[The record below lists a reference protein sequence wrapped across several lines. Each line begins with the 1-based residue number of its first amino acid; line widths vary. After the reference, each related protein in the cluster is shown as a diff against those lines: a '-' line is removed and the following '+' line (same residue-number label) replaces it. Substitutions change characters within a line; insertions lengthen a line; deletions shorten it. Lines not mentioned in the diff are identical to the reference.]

1 MANFRL
7 ADTMDTAKPLLQP
20 VRIPRQIIV
29 YHQMR
34 SLQVDTLAGGIRCN
48 QHTNTY
54 ILLEKLLGLAP
65 FVTEHPTMN
74 RDDSFL
80 VAKQRADFVCQIIQR
95 IFVLSK
101 YDELLTLPIAAEHL
115 FIILKEPGQLL
126 PLPIN
131 AADTNL
137 IRHLFQT
144 LQCFDFRFQ
153 LSNRCCGRSMVND
166 LFLQRLLLV
175 GRQVI
180 IVKVVEVFSNVR
192 ASFAKTFFRKP
203 VFQTFPPSAE
213 RLINRLRR
221 RRKTALQNG
230 QCKANRR
237 SSIIVQIVGPV
248 KFLLHIIG
256 HSSVELCLHVRE
268 VIIYGVGNPLREQRS
283 TIEFQKFFLDQTA
296 HHIRDIDGL
305 LGLPVDPLKTV
316 WVNQREEQVKIFLFA
331 IVRGCRQQQEILCD
345 IG

>member
-1 MANFRL
+1 M
-7 ADTMDTAKPLLQP
+7 
-20 VRIPRQIIV
+20 
-29 YHQMR
+29 
-34 SLQVDTLAGGIRCN
+34 
-48 QHTNTY
+48 
-54 ILLEKLLGLAP
+54 
-65 FVTEHPTMN
+65 
-74 RDDSFL
+74 
-80 VAKQRADFVCQIIQR
+80 
-95 IFVLSK
+95 LSK
-101 YDELLTLPIAAEHL
+101 DDELLALSIASEHFL
-115 FIILKEPGQLL
+115 IILKEAGQFF
-126 PLPIN
+126 PFTVN
-131 AADTNL
+131 TADTDL
-137 IRHLFQT
+137 IGHLLQSFQD
-144 LQCFDFRFQ
+144 FDFRLQ
-153 LSNRCCGRSMVND
+153 LRNGSSGGSVVNH
-166 LFLQRLLLV
+166 LFLQLLLLV
-175 GRQVI
+175 WRQVI
-180 IVKVVEVFSNVR
+180 VIKIVKVPGNLR
-192 ASFAKTFFRKP
+192 APFAKTFFRKP